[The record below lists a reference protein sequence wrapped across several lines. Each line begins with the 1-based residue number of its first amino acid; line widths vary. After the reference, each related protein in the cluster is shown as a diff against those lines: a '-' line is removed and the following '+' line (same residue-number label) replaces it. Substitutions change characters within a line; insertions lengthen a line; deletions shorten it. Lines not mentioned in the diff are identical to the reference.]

1 MGKGKDGTLDAAA
14 SHGRITAVCAGLT
27 VFVGLLTIIIGYAS

>member
-14 SHGRITAVCAGLT
+14 SHGRNTAVSAGLT
-27 VFVGLLTIIIGYAS
+27 VFVALLTIIIGYAS